1 MRAFVAEKGEDGVTR
16 GLRDLEIGDPG
27 EGDVLVKVAWSSV
40 NYKDALATIA
50 KGQVARISPLI
61 PGIDLAG
68 TDEDSGEEVLAHGYD
83 LGVAHHGGYAE
94 YARVRSEWI
103 VPLPSGLSARQAM
116 AIGTAG
122 YTAARCVIALET
134 AGVRPGSGP
143 VLVTGASGGVGSTA
157 VDILAARGYEVVAS
171 SGKDPEFLKALG
183 ASEVISREDA
193 AGDAARPLEKTRWA
207 GAVDCVGGEV
217 LAGVLRSVHYG
228 GVRRGLR
235 QHRRPQAAHDRPPV
249 HPARRLAARGRFGAD
264 ADRGAQGDLGA
275 ARGRSAAAAPRRLDR
290 ARDRPRRARGRA
302 HRDPARRALGA
313 DDREGRLGRFG
324 AAFEPRHELVEAQFL
339 EPLADGLELGGA
351 ELDERA
357 ALTTEVQRLA
367 QPRLTGIQ
375 PGDDRLEAPARGFVR
390 QLFFDGHR
398 FRG

>member
-1 MRAFVAEKGEDGVTR
+1 MRAFVAEKGDDGVTR

-40 NYKDALATIA
+40 NYKDALATIE

-103 VPLPSGLSARQAM
+103 VPLPKGLSARQAM

-122 YTAARCVIALET
+122 YTAARCVIALEA
-134 AGVRPGSGP
+134 AGLRPDSGP

-171 SGKDPEFLKALG
+171 SGKAPEFLLGLG
-183 ASEVISREDA
+183 ASEVISREEA
-193 AGDAARPLEKTRWA
+193 AGDSGRPLEKTRWA

-217 LAGVLRSVHYG
+217 LAGVLRSVRYG
-228 GVRRGLR
+228 GAVAACGNTGGVKLPTTVLPFILRGVSLLGVDSVQTPIAER
-235 QHRRPQAAHDRPPV
+235 KETWKRLAEDLRPP
-249 HPARRLAARGRFGAD
+249 HLDETIAR
-264 ADRGAQGDLGA
+264 
-275 ARGRSAAAAPRRLDR
+275 
-290 ARDRPRRARGRA
+290 
-302 HRDPARRALGA
+302 
-313 DDREGRLGRFG
+313 EIT
-324 AAFEPRHELVEAQFL
+324 L
-339 EPLADGLELGGA
+339 EGLEDALSAILPG
-351 ELDERA
+351 ELSGRTIVKVA
-357 ALTTEVQRLA
+357 
-367 QPRLTGIQ
+367 
-375 PGDDRLEAPARGFVR
+375 
-390 QLFFDGHR
+390 
-398 FRG
+398 

>member
-40 NYKDALATIA
+40 NYKDALATIE
-50 KGQVARISPLI
+50 KGQVARISPLV

-103 VPLPSGLSARQAM
+103 VPLPKGLSARQAM

-122 YTAARCVIALET
+122 YTAARCVIALEA
-134 AGVRPGSGP
+134 AGLTPDSGP

-171 SGKDPEFLKALG
+171 SGKDPEFLLSLG

-193 AGDAARPLEKTRWA
+193 AGDAGRPLEKTRWA

-217 LAGVLRSVHYG
+217 LAGVLRSVRYG
-228 GVRRGLR
+228 GAVAACGNTGGIKLPTTVLPFILRGVSLLGVDSVQTPIAER
-235 QHRRPQAAHDRPPV
+235 KETWKRLAGDLRPP
-249 HPARRLAARGRFGAD
+249 HLDETIAREISL
-264 ADRGAQGDLGA
+264 
-275 ARGRSAAAAPRRLDR
+275 
-290 ARDRPRRARGRA
+290 
-302 HRDPARRALGA
+302 
-313 DDREGRLGRFG
+313 
-324 AAFEPRHELVEAQFL
+324 
-339 EPLADGLELGGA
+339 DGLE
-351 ELDERA
+351 E
-357 ALTTEVQRLA
+357 ALTAILQGELSGRTIVKV
-367 QPRLTGIQ
+367 G
-375 PGDDRLEAPARGFVR
+375 
-390 QLFFDGHR
+390 
-398 FRG
+398 